1 MSLTIAI
8 PTYRRG
14 TIVVE
19 TIERLLALPT
29 RADAI
34 LIVDQTSDHPAE
46 VTARLNAW
54 HEAKAID
61 WIRLPQPSIPGAM
74 NYALRAAATDLVLYL
89 DDDIIPNSDL
99 VAEHTRA
106 HASHDVAA
114 VVGQILQP
122 GEMPE
127 PIERTSDRD
136 LDFPFHSTIGRR
148 VANVMAGNLSVDRA
162 AAIRIG
168 GFDENFIA
176 AAYRFETDFA
186 WRLLAAGRSIWYEP
200 AASIHHLKAST
211 GGLRTWGDHLRSASP
226 AHSVGD
232 YYLALVHFPRG
243 GVLRHVA
250 RRLRQTLL
258 TRFDLTHPWWIP
270 LKAVRETRA
279 LVQALRLKRRGR
291 RLLA

>member
-8 PTYRRG
+8 PTYGRG
-14 TIVVE
+14 AIVVE

-29 RADAI
+29 PANAI
-34 LIVDQTSDHPAE
+34 LIVDQTAQHPTG
-46 VTARLNAW
+46 VTARLTEW
-54 HEAKAID
+54 DRTHAIQ
-61 WIRLPQPSIPGAM
+61 WIRLPKPSIPGAM
-74 NYALRAAATDLVLYL
+74 NHALRAATTDLVLFL

-99 VAEHTRA
+99 VAAHTRA
-106 HASHDVAA
+106 HAAHGVAA

-122 GEMPE
+122 NEKPE
-127 PIERTSDRD
+127 PIDRASDRD
-136 LDFPFHSTIGRR
+136 LDFAFHSSIGRR
-148 VANVMAGNLSVDRA
+148 TTNVMAGNLSVNRETA
-162 AAIRIG
+162 LRIG

-186 WRLLAAGRSIWYEP
+186 WRLIAAGASIWYEP

-232 YYLALVHFPRG
+232 YYLALLHFSRG

-250 RRLRQTLL
+250 RRLRQTIL
-258 TRFDLTHPWWIP
+258 TKFDLTHPWWIP
-270 LKAVRETRA
+270 VKAIRETRA
-279 LVQALRLKRRGR
+279 LLQAIGLRRRGR